1 LGKAGRAGLRAAFT
15 GLLALVLLAL
25 QACSAPATEEAL
37 RATIAGMQAAAQARD
52 AAALAE
58 AISED
63 FVGPEGMDREQFRR
77 LAAVT
82 WLRDREIG
90 VSLGPLDLALVG
102 SEGARVEFTAATR
115 GGEGWLPD
123 RAQVYRVKTGWRL
136 EDGEWKLLTATWD
149 PSL

>member
-1 LGKAGRAGLRAAFT
+1 LGKAARAWLRAAFT
-15 GLLALVLLAL
+15 ALIAL
-25 QACSAPATEEAL
+25 CSVAMQACSAPAPEAAL
-37 RATIAGMQAAAQARD
+37 RDTIAGMQAAAEARD

-82 WLRDREIG
+82 WLRDRAIG

-102 SEGARVEFTAATR
+102 PEGARVEFTAATR

-136 EDGEWKLLTATWD
+136 EDGEWKLLTATWE
-149 PSL
+149 PAL